1 MYVRRQTKSIKLDF
15 HFAAMPKIVSV
26 KSLGHICVDFIANN
40 IDSFPKE
47 SLPSELEVIDSEKAP
62 FYFEE
67 LRNPTNFLIQHPF

>member
-1 MYVRRQTKSIKLDF
+1 MYVRRQTKSIKLDC

-26 KSLGHICVDFIANN
+26 KSLGNICVDFIANN

-47 SLPSELEVIDSEKAP
+47 SLASELEVIDSENVP

-67 LRNPTNFLIQHPF
+67 LRNPTNFLIKHPF

>member
-1 MYVRRQTKSIKLDF
+1 MYVRRQTKSIKLDC

-26 KSLGHICVDFIANN
+26 KSLGHICVDFSSNN

-47 SLPSELEVIDSEKAP
+47 SLANELQAIDSENVP

-67 LRNPTNFLIQHPF
+67 